1 MAGTSSGNSSP
12 TGPSSSTAAVPSTV
26 LGQVINASTGAPVP
40 RALVRLNNR
49 AVLTD
54 HDGNFRFDQNTES
67 SANMLVT
74 KPGFSASTEMQ
85 EPR

>member
-1 MAGTSSGNSSP
+1 M
-12 TGPSSSTAAVPSTV
+12 
-26 LGQVINASTGAPVP
+26 INATTGAPVP

-54 HDGNFRFDQNTES
+54 HEGKFRFDQNTDS

-85 EPR
+85 EPGNVFLRGRSWACRWSCGSIRRPC